1 MENHVKQIAVLLA
14 SCCLTLLSALAHEP
28 GRDTTF
34 LELSG
39 GKVTIDYGT
48 PKLSGRNLDEMIR
61 PGVPWR
67 LGMNAA
73 TTLENS
79 VALDFKGKIL
89 RPGKYTLFARAD
101 EKRNWFLLITN

>member
-67 LGMNAA
+67 LGMKRP
-73 TTLENS
+73 TTFEKFVGLAFN
-79 VALDFKGKIL
+79 GKNF
-89 RPGKYTLFARAD
+89 RPGQSTFVCPPAGERRRGL
-101 EKRNWFLLITN
+101 